1 MKNKYSMFS
10 SSTLI
15 FFLIISLTSSIS
27 YQAFIENAQIDTIF
41 VILIGSVIGLI
52 PIYIYNKIISFNE
65 SNNIIDNLNQLF
77 CKSSFLLKIG
87 LIISSF
93 IIICTS
99 LREIAN
105 FINIYL
111 LKNSNTLV
119 IATLFLLLVIYI
131 TSKGFNTIVK
141 TSAICFYLFVLISAL
156 SFIGTVNLVDLNNMK
171 PIFTTNLITLL
182 IGSVMYSFLSTSPVF
197 MLTIIRKNEVER
209 KKYLSSNMYKT
220 YIFTSIFVIMEF
232 IFTLGILGITLLNI
246 YKYPSIN
253 IYKKI
258 SFLNIFERVE
268 SFFAIKFLFY
278 SFFLLAVSLFFNFNM
293 MKDLFKTKKKDNI
306 LLAII
311 FLTIVFISYFYR
323 FDFNVYMISSYIL
336 GIVIPIIIYIRM
348 LLYKG

>member
-10 SSTLI
+10 FDTLT

-27 YQAFIENAQIDTIF
+27 YQVFISGSKIDTIF
-41 VILIGSVIGLI
+41 VILIGSVIGLL

-65 SNNIIDNLNQLF
+65 NNNIVDNLNQLF
-77 CKSSFLLKIG
+77 GKISFLLKIS

-93 IIICTS
+93 LIICIS
-99 LREIAN
+99 LREISS

-111 LKNSNTLV
+111 LKTSNTLI
-119 IATLFLLLVIYI
+119 IASLFLLLVIYI

-141 TSAICFYLFVLISAL
+141 TSAICFYLFVLISIL
-156 SFIGTVNLVDLNNMK
+156 SFAGTINLIDLNNMK
-171 PIFTTNLITLL
+171 PILTSNILVLL
-182 IGSVMYSFLSTSPVF
+182 INSIMYSFLSTSPVF
-197 MLTIIRKNEVER
+197 LLTIIRKKELE
-209 KKYLSSNMYKT
+209 KKNYLSSNMYKT
-220 YIFTSIFVIMEF
+220 YIFTSIFVVIEF
-232 IFTLGILGITLLNI
+232 IFTLGILGITLLSI

-278 SFFLLAVSLFFNFNM
+278 SFFLLAVSLFFNFNII
-293 MKDLFKTKKKDNI
+293 KDLFKTKKKDNI
-306 LLAII
+306 LLTII
-311 FLTIVFISYFYR
+311 FLTIIFVSYFYR
-323 FDFNVYMISSYIL
+323 FDFNVYMLSSYVL

-348 LLYKG
+348 ILFKR